1 MWESHLGLRVSPPKL
16 EHNCIHVV
24 GNMLR
29 DTYDMLR
36 NTYDTLG
43 GMCDMLRGT
52 WDTWGGGCVGA
63 AFGSVGVALEIGAQL
78 HPCGW

>member
-1 MWESHLGLRVSPPKL
+1 MGLQVLPPKS
-16 EHNCIHVV
+16 EPDCIRVV

-29 DTYDMLR
+29 DTYDILR
-36 NTYDTLG
+36 DTYDTLG

-63 AFGSVGVALEIGAQL
+63 AFGSVGVAPKIGARL
-78 HPCGW
+78 HDCGW